1 MCVTEFHFPWSGS
14 ISQVW
19 GAGVGWARTS
29 IGANWKRAQGGIE
42 GVGLGVHFR
51 DQKAAVSCVGHPLW
65 EITKSRDLSRTKL
78 KR

>member
-1 MCVTEFHFPWSGS
+1 MCMTEFCFPRSGS

-19 GAGVGWARTS
+19 GARVGWVMTS
-29 IGANWKRAQGGIE
+29 IGANWKWAHKETE
-42 GVGLGVHFR
+42 GVGLGIHFW

-65 EITKSRDLSRTKL
+65 EITKSRDLSRTVS

>member
-1 MCVTEFHFPWSGS
+1 MCMTEFCFPQSGS

-19 GAGVGWARTS
+19 GAGVGWAMTS
-29 IGANWKRAQGGIE
+29 IGANWKWAHEEIA
-42 GVGLGVHFR
+42 GVGLGIHFR

-65 EITKSRDLSRTKL
+65 EITKSRDLSRTGL